1 MLSLHYFSDNHSRC
15 PQSPAQHPSLNYS
28 LLSINAI
35 DAQPATSLTKTIQ
48 AFPYHNRHHTPPI
61 HLNRTT
67 FPQPRKS
74 LPPLRRNNN
83 LPNPRPRSER
93 SRRWQG
99 PRPTHRCRKY
109 RQIPASLLRDAQQA
123 IPKIR
128 PLESSSPY
136 NPALHPPLITSRPV
150 PPTRERQCEHKEQRA
165 RSQETRSR
173 PFCTRVKERGRGVS

>member
-1 MLSLHYFSDNHSRC
+1 MHNLTMKSPPSKTKVNTMPSLHYFSNNHSCC
-15 PQSPAQHPSLNYS
+15 PQSAAQHSSFNHTF
-28 LLSINAI
+28 LSINAI
-35 DAQPATSLTKTIQ
+35 DAQPVTSLTKTIQ
-48 AFPYHNRHHTPPI
+48 ALPHYNRHNTPPL
-61 HLNRTT
+61 HLNSTT
-67 FPQPRKS
+67 FPQPRKP

-83 LPNPRPRSER
+83 LPNPRPRSKR

-136 NPALHPPLITSRPV
+136 NPTLHPPLITSRPV
-150 PPTRERQCEHKEQRA
+150 PTERER
-165 RSQETRSR
+165 
-173 PFCTRVKERGRGVS
+173 